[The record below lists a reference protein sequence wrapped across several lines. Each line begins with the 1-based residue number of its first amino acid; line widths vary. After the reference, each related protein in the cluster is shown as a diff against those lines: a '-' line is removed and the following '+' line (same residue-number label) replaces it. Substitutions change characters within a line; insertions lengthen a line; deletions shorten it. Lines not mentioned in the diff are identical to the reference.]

1 MKILHGFHL
10 FKRLFERTTM
20 NKVFASPEQ
29 AVADIRDG
37 ATIAIAGFS
46 VAHRFATSL
55 ILALREKGT
64 KELCLVCNSLGDP
77 GATRGQILAENKQVK
92 KLIAA
97 FSVRPGTPTAS
108 EEQIAAG
115 EMAVELVPQGILV
128 ERCRAG
134 GAGIAAFYS
143 PTSVGTALTEGR
155 EIRDFDGKPH
165 VLEHAIRVDYAFLR
179 GYRADRL
186 GNVQFRGGSQ
196 NFNPSFAKA
205 ARVAIVEVDEIV
217 EPGGIPPELVDLP
230 GIFVSRVVKT
240 TQEFDLW
247 RRPERRPSDQPRL
260 YNGKPGLTRAG
271 IAKRAAALV
280 KDGTYVNL
288 GVGIPTMV
296 SNYLVDRD
304 VILHAENGVLGYG
317 HMVTEEKEIDPD
329 IYNAAGQFVSLKPGA
344 SFFDSVTSFEM
355 ARGGRIDTV
364 ILGAYEVDQSGSV
377 ANWST
382 ADAKRG
388 GIGGAMDLLSGKG
401 ELIIVMEHRDSK
413 GRPKLRRTCTY
424 PLTGKGCVNYVVT
437 DLALLRRHDGR
448 FILDEVAPGFTPRE
462 VLELTEM
469 KIAAG
474 PDVRTME

>member
-1 MKILHGFHL
+1 MD
-10 FKRLFERTTM
+10 
-20 NKVFASPEQ
+20 KVFESPER
-29 AVADIRDG
+29 AVADIADG

-46 VAHRFATSL
+46 VGHRFANSL
-55 ILALREKGT
+55 IIALREKGT
-64 KELCLVCNSLGDP
+64 KHLTLVCNSLGDP

-108 EEQIAAG
+108 EEQIATG
-115 EMAVELVPQGILV
+115 EMEVELVPQGILV

-134 GAGIAAFYS
+134 GAGIPAFYS
-143 PTSVGTALTEGR
+143 PTSVGTDLVKGR
-155 EIRDFDGKPH
+155 EIREFDGKPH
-165 VLEHAIRVDYAFLR
+165 VLEHAIKVDYAFLR
-179 GYRADRL
+179 GHRADTL

-217 EPGGIPPELVDLP
+217 EPGVIPPELIDLP
-230 GIFVSRVVKT
+230 GIFISRVVKT
-240 TQEFDLW
+240 TQKFDLW
-247 RRPERRPSDQPRL
+247 KRPERRPSDKPRL
-260 YNGKPGLTRAG
+260 YGDKPGLTRAG
-271 IAKRAAALV
+271 IAKNAARLV

-296 SNYLVDRD
+296 SNYLVGRD

-317 HMVTEEKEIDPD
+317 QMLTEEKDIDPD
-329 IYNAAGQFVSLKPGA
+329 IYNAAGQFVALKPGA

-364 ILGAYEVDQSGSV
+364 ILGAYEVDQAASV

-401 ELIIVMEHRDSK
+401 DLVIVMEHTDSK
-413 GRPKLRRTCTY
+413 GRPKLRKKCTY
-424 PLTGKGCVNYVVT
+424 PLTGKGCVTYVVT
-437 DLALLRRHDGR
+437 DLALLRWDGKR
-448 FILDEVAPGFTPRE
+448 FMLDEVAPGFTAQE
-462 VLELTEM
+462 VIALTEM
-469 KIAAG
+469 ELVAA
-474 PDVRTME
+474 PNVRTME

>member
-1 MKILHGFHL
+1 MD
-10 FKRLFERTTM
+10 
-20 NKVFASPEQ
+20 KVIDSPQ
-29 AVADIRDG
+29 KAIADIPDG

-46 VAHRFATSL
+46 VGHRFATSL
-55 ILALREKGT
+55 LRALRDKGT

-77 GATRGQILAENKQVK
+77 GAERGQMLAENKQVK

-108 EEQIAAG
+108 EEQIGTG

-134 GAGIAAFYS
+134 GAGIPAFYS
-143 PTSVGTALTEGR
+143 PTSVGTAIADGK
-155 EIRDFDGKPH
+155 EIRNFDGKPH
-165 VLEHAIRVDYAFLR
+165 VLEHAIHVDYAFLR

-217 EPGGIPPELVDLP
+217 EAGEIPPELINLP

-240 TQEFDLW
+240 TQTVDGKAW
-247 RRPERRPSDQPRL
+247 RRPERRPSDKPRL
-260 YNGKPGLTRAG
+260 YNGKPALTRAG

-296 SNYLVDRD
+296 SNYLQKRD

-317 HMVTEEKEIDPD
+317 EMVTGDDVDPD
-329 IYNAAGQFVSLKPGA
+329 NYNAAGQFISLKPGA

-364 ILGAYEVDQSGSV
+364 ILGAYEVDETGSV

-401 ELIIVMEHRDSK
+401 DLIIVMEHTDSK
-413 GRPKLRRTCTY
+413 GRPKLRRACTY
-424 PLTGKGCVNYVVT
+424 PLTGKGCVSYVVT
-437 DLALLRRHDGR
+437 DLALLHWQQGR
-448 FILDEVAPGFTPRE
+448 FVLQEVAPGFTAAE
-462 VLELTEM
+462 VMDLTEM
-469 KIAAG
+469 KMTAAG
-474 PDVRTME
+474 EVRTME

>member
-1 MKILHGFHL
+1 L
-10 FKRLFERTTM
+10 
-20 NKVFASPEQ
+20 
-29 AVADIRDG
+29 RD
-37 ATIAIAGFS
+37 
-46 VAHRFATSL
+46 
-55 ILALREKGT
+55 KGT

-77 GATRGQILAENKQVK
+77 GATRGQILAESKQVK
-92 KLIAA
+92 KLVAA

-108 EEQIAAG
+108 EEQIGAG

-134 GAGIAAFYS
+134 GAGIPAFYS

-165 VLEHAIRVDYAFLR
+165 VLEYAIHVDYAFLR

-217 EPGGIPPELVDLP
+217 EPGGIPPELVNLP
-230 GIFVSRVVKT
+230 GIFVSRIVKT
-240 TQEFDLW
+240 TQTVDGKAW
-247 RRPERRPSDQPRL
+247 RRPERRPSDKPRL

-296 SNYLVDRD
+296 SNYLQERD

-317 HMVTEEKEIDPD
+317 KMVSEENEIDPD

-364 ILGAYEVDQSGSV
+364 ILGAYEVDATGSV

-401 ELIIVMEHRDSK
+401 DLIIVMEHADSK
-413 GRPKLRRTCTY
+413 GRPKLRRKCTY
-424 PLTGKGCVNYVVT
+424 PLTGKGCVTYVVT
-437 DLALLRRHDGR
+437 DLALLHWQDGR
-448 FILDEVAPGFTPRE
+448 FVLQEVAPGFTARE
-462 VLELTEM
+462 VQELTEM
-469 KIAAG
+469 EVAAAPTVG
-474 PDVRTME
+474 TMD

>member
-1 MKILHGFHL
+1 
-10 FKRLFERTTM
+10 M
-20 NKVFASPEQ
+20 NKVFASPAQ
-29 AVADIRDG
+29 AIADIRDG

-46 VAHRFATSL
+46 VGHRFATSL

-108 EEQIAAG
+108 EEQIVAG
-115 EMAVELVPQGILV
+115 ELEVELVPQGILV

-134 GAGIAAFYS
+134 GAGIPAFYS
-143 PTSVGTALTEGR
+143 PTSVGTALAEGR
-155 EIRDFDGKPH
+155 EIREFDGKPH
-165 VLEHAIRVDYAFLR
+165 VLEQAIHVDYAFLR

-205 ARVAIVEVDEIV
+205 SRVAIVEVDEIV
-217 EPGGIPPELVDLP
+217 EPGAIPPELINLP

-240 TQEFDLW
+240 TEKFDLW
-247 RRPERRPSDQPRL
+247 RRPERRPSDKPRL

-271 IAKRAAALV
+271 IAKNAARLV

-317 HMVTEEKEIDPD
+317 RMLSDEHEIDPD

-364 ILGAYEVDQSGSV
+364 ILGAYEVDQTGSV

-401 ELIIVMEHRDSK
+401 DLIIVMEHSDSK
-413 GRPKLRRTCTY
+413 GRPKLRKKCTY
-424 PLTGKGCVNYVVT
+424 PLTGKGCVSYVVT
-437 DLALLRRHDGR
+437 DLALLRWHGGR
-448 FILDEVAPGFTPRE
+448 FVLDEVAPGFTPRE
-462 VLELTEM
+462 VVELTEM
-469 KIAAG
+469 EIAVG
-474 PDVRTME
+474 PEVRTME

>member
-1 MKILHGFHL
+1 
-10 FKRLFERTTM
+10 M
-20 NKVFASPEQ
+20 NKIFASPEQ
-29 AVADIRDG
+29 AIADIRDG

-46 VAHRFATSL
+46 VGHRFATSL

-64 KELCLVCNSLGDP
+64 KDLCLVCNSLGDP

-97 FSVRPGTPTAS
+97 FSARPGTPTAS
-108 EEQIAAG
+108 EDQIVAG

-134 GAGIAAFYS
+134 GAGIPAFYS

-165 VLEHAIRVDYAFLR
+165 VLEQAIRVDYAFLR

-217 EPGGIPPELVDLP
+217 EPGAIPPELVNLP

-240 TQEFDLW
+240 TQKFDLW
-247 RRPERRPSDQPRL
+247 RRPERRPSDKPRL

-296 SNYLVDRD
+296 SNYLVERD

-317 HMVTEEKEIDPD
+317 EMVTGENEIDPD

-364 ILGAYEVDQSGSV
+364 ILGAYEVDQTGSV

-388 GIGGAMDLLSGKG
+388 GIGGAMDLLSGSG
-401 ELIIVMEHRDSK
+401 ELIIVMEHSDSK

-437 DLALLRRHDGR
+437 DLALLRWHAGR
-448 FILDEVAPGFTPRE
+448 FVLDEVAPGFTPRE
-462 VLELTEM
+462 VLELAEM
-469 KIAAG
+469 EIAAG

>member
-1 MKILHGFHL
+1 
-10 FKRLFERTTM
+10 M
-20 NKVFASPEQ
+20 NKVFASPAQ
-29 AVADIRDG
+29 AIADIGDG

-46 VAHRFATSL
+46 VGHRFATSL

-108 EEQIAAG
+108 EDQIVSG

-134 GAGIAAFYS
+134 GAGIPAFYS
-143 PTSVGTALTEGR
+143 PTSVGTALAEGR
-155 EIRDFDGKPH
+155 EIREFDGKPH
-165 VLEHAIRVDYAFLR
+165 VLERAIHVDYAFLR
-179 GYRADRL
+179 GYRADLL

-217 EPGGIPPELVDLP
+217 EPGVIPPELINLP

-240 TQEFDLW
+240 TEKFDLW
-247 RRPERRPSDQPRL
+247 RRPERRPSDKPRL

-271 IAKRAAALV
+271 IAKNAARLV
-280 KDGTYVNL
+280 RDGTYVNL

-296 SNYLVDRD
+296 SNYLVERD

-317 HMVTEEKEIDPD
+317 RMLSEEHEVDPD
-329 IYNAAGQFVSLKPGA
+329 IYNAAGQFVALKPGA

-364 ILGAYEVDQSGSV
+364 ILGAYEVDQTGSV

-401 ELIIVMEHRDSK
+401 DLIIVMEHSDSK
-413 GRPKLRRTCTY
+413 GRPKLRKKCTY
-424 PLTGKGCVNYVVT
+424 PLTGKGCVSYVVT
-437 DLALLRRHDGR
+437 DLALLRWHDGR
-448 FILDEVAPGFTPRE
+448 FVLDEVAPGFTPRE
-462 VLELTEM
+462 VVELTEM
-469 KIAAG
+469 EIAVG
-474 PDVRTME
+474 PAVRAME

>member
-1 MKILHGFHL
+1 
-10 FKRLFERTTM
+10 M

-29 AVADIRDG
+29 AVADIADG

-46 VAHRFATSL
+46 VGHRFATSL
-55 ILALREKGT
+55 ILALRDKGT

-92 KLIAA
+92 QLIAA

-134 GAGIAAFYS
+134 GAGIPAFYS
-143 PTSVGTALTEGR
+143 PTSVGTAIAEGK
-155 EIRDFDGKPH
+155 EVRDFDGKPH
-165 VLEHAIRVDYAFLR
+165 VLEHAIHVDYAFLR

-205 ARVAIVEVDEIV
+205 ARVAMVEVDEIV
-217 EPGGIPPELVDLP
+217 EPGGIPPELIDLP

-240 TQEFDLW
+240 TQKFDLW
-247 RRPERRPSDQPRL
+247 RRPERRPSDKPRL
-260 YNGKPGLTRAG
+260 YNGKPALTRAG
-271 IAKRAAALV
+271 IAKNAARLV
-280 KDGTYVNL
+280 KDGSYVNL

-317 HMVTEEKEIDPD
+317 HMVTEENEIDPD

-388 GIGGAMDLLSGKG
+388 GIGGAMDLLSERG
-401 ELIIVMEHRDSK
+401 ELIIVMEHTDSK
-413 GRPKLRRTCTY
+413 GRPKLRKTCTY
-424 PLTGKGCVNYVVT
+424 PLTGKGCVTYVVT
-437 DLALLRRHDGR
+437 DLALLRWDGAC
-448 FILDEVAPGFTPRE
+448 FVLDEVAPGFTSQE
-462 VLELTEM
+462 VIALTEM
-469 KIAAG
+469 EIAAG
-474 PDVRTME
+474 PGVRAME

>member
-1 MKILHGFHL
+1 MD
-10 FKRLFERTTM
+10 
-20 NKVFASPEQ
+20 KVYASPEQ
-29 AVADIRDG
+29 AIADIPDG
-37 ATIAIAGFS
+37 ATIAIAGFG

-55 ILALREKGT
+55 ILALRDKGT

-97 FSVRPGTPTAS
+97 FAMRAGTPTAS
-108 EEQIAAG
+108 EDQIIAG
-115 EMAVELVPQGILV
+115 EIAVELVPQGILV

-134 GAGIAAFYS
+134 GAGIPAFYS
-143 PTSVGTALTEGR
+143 PTSVGTAIAEGK
-155 EIRDFDGKPH
+155 EIREFDGKPH
-165 VLEHAIRVDYAFLR
+165 VLEHAIHVDYAFLR
-179 GYRADRL
+179 GYRADRQ

-196 NFNPSFAKA
+196 NFNPSFGKA

-240 TQEFDLW
+240 TQAVDAKAW
-247 RRPERRPSDQPRL
+247 RRPERRPSDKPRL
-260 YNGKPGLTRAG
+260 YNGKPALTRAG

-296 SNYLVDRD
+296 SNYLQSRD

-317 HMVTEEKEIDPD
+317 EMVTDEDKIDPD

-364 ILGAYEVDQSGSV
+364 ILGAYEVDQSGNV

-382 ADAKRG
+382 SDARRG
-388 GIGGAMDLLSGKG
+388 GIGGAMDLLSGRG
-401 ELIIVMEHRDSK
+401 DLIIVMEHSDSK
-413 GRPKLRRTCTY
+413 GRPKLRRECTY
-424 PLTGKGCVNYVVT
+424 PLTGKGCVTYVVT
-437 DLALLRRHDGR
+437 DLALLHWQDGR
-448 FILDEVAPGFTPRE
+448 FVLQEVAPGFTARE
-462 VLELTEM
+462 VMELTEM
-469 KIAAG
+469 PLAAA
-474 PDVRTME
+474 PDVGTMD

>member
-1 MKILHGFHL
+1 
-10 FKRLFERTTM
+10 M
-20 NKVFASPEQ
+20 NKIFASPEQ

-46 VAHRFATSL
+46 VGHRFATSL

-64 KELCLVCNSLGDP
+64 KDLCLVCNSLGDP

-108 EEQIAAG
+108 EDQIVAG
-115 EMAVELVPQGILV
+115 KMAVELVPQGILV

-134 GAGIAAFYS
+134 GAGIPAFYS
-143 PTSVGTALTEGR
+143 PTSVGTALAEGR
-155 EIRDFDGKPH
+155 EIRDFGGKPH
-165 VLEHAIRVDYAFLR
+165 VLEQAIRVDYAFLR

-217 EPGGIPPELVDLP
+217 EPGAIPPELVNLP

-240 TQEFDLW
+240 TQKFDLW
-247 RRPERRPSDQPRL
+247 RRPERRPSDKPRL

-296 SNYLVDRD
+296 SNYLVERD

-317 HMVTEEKEIDPD
+317 EMVTGENEIDPD

-364 ILGAYEVDQSGSV
+364 ILGAYEVDQTGSV

-388 GIGGAMDLLSGKG
+388 GIGGAMDLLSGSC
-401 ELIIVMEHRDSK
+401 ELIIVMEHSDSK

-437 DLALLRRHDGR
+437 DLALLRWHAGR
-448 FILDEVAPGFTPRE
+448 FVLDEVAPGFTPRE
-462 VLELTEM
+462 VLELAEM
-469 KIAAG
+469 EIAAG

>member
-1 MKILHGFHL
+1 MIRFRG
-10 FKRLFERTTM
+10 TAM

-29 AVADIRDG
+29 AIADITDG

-55 ILALREKGT
+55 ILALRDKGT
-64 KELCLVCNSLGDP
+64 RELCIVCNSLGDP
-77 GATRGQILAENKQVK
+77 GATRGQILAENRQVR

-108 EEQIAAG
+108 EAQIAAG
-115 EMAVELVPQGILV
+115 EMEVELVPQGILV

-134 GAGIAAFYS
+134 GAGIPAFYS
-143 PTSVGTALTEGR
+143 PTSIGTDLVTGR
-155 EIRDFDGKPH
+155 EIREFDGKPH
-165 VLEHAIRVDYAFLR
+165 VLERAIRVDYAFLR

-217 EPGGIPPELVDLP
+217 EPGEIPPELVDLP

-240 TQEFDLW
+240 TQKFDLW
-247 RRPERRPSDQPRL
+247 RRPERRPADKPRL

-271 IAKRAAALV
+271 IAKNAARLV
-280 KDGTYVNL
+280 KDGSYVNL

-317 HMVTEEKEIDPD
+317 HMMKEEEGVDPD
-329 IYNAAGQFVSLKPGA
+329 IYNAAGQYVALKPGA

-364 ILGAYEVDQSGSV
+364 ILGAYEVDQSANV

-401 ELIIVMEHRDSK
+401 DLVIVMEHTDSK
-413 GRPKLRRTCTY
+413 GRPKLRKQCTY
-424 PLTGKGCVNYVVT
+424 PLTGKGCVTYVVT
-437 DLALLRRHDGR
+437 DLALLRWDGKR
-448 FILDEVAPGFTPRE
+448 FVLDEVAPGFTPQE
-462 VLELTEM
+462 VIALTEM
-469 KIAAG
+469 EISAG
-474 PDVRTME
+474 ADVRAMA

>member
-1 MKILHGFHL
+1 MD
-10 FKRLFERTTM
+10 
-20 NKVFASPEQ
+20 KVFESPDR
-29 AVADIRDG
+29 AVADIANG

-46 VAHRFATSL
+46 VGHRFANSL
-55 ILALREKGT
+55 IIALREKGT
-64 KELCLVCNSLGDP
+64 KDLTLVCNSLGDP

-115 EMAVELVPQGILV
+115 EMEVELVPQGILV

-134 GAGIAAFYS
+134 GAGIPAFYS
-143 PTSVGTALTEGR
+143 PTSVGTDLVKGR
-155 EIRDFDGKPH
+155 EMRDFGGKPH
-165 VLEHAIRVDYAFLR
+165 VLEHAIKVDYAFLR
-179 GYRADRL
+179 GHRADTL

-217 EPGGIPPELVDLP
+217 EPGAIPPELIDLP

-240 TQEFDLW
+240 TQKFDLW
-247 RRPERRPSDQPRL
+247 KRPERRPSDKPRL
-260 YNGKPGLTRAG
+260 YGDKPGLTRAG
-271 IAKRAAALV
+271 IAKNAARLV

-296 SNYLVDRD
+296 SNYLVGRD

-317 HMVTEEKEIDPD
+317 QMLTEEKDIDPD
-329 IYNAAGQFVSLKPGA
+329 IYNAAGQFVALKPGA

-364 ILGAYEVDQSGSV
+364 ILGAYEVDQSASV

-401 ELIIVMEHRDSK
+401 DLVIVMEHTDSK
-413 GRPKLRRTCTY
+413 GRPKLRKKCTY
-424 PLTGKGCVNYVVT
+424 PLTGKGCVTYVVT
-437 DLALLRRHDGR
+437 DLALLRWDGKR
-448 FILDEVAPGFTPRE
+448 FMLDEVAPGFTAQE
-462 VLELTEM
+462 VIGLTEM
-469 KIAAG
+469 ELVAA
-474 PDVRTME
+474 PSVRSME

>member
-1 MKILHGFHL
+1 MD
-10 FKRLFERTTM
+10 
-20 NKVFASPEQ
+20 KVFASPEH
-29 AVADIRDG
+29 ATADIPDG
-37 ATIAIAGFS
+37 ATIAIAGFG
-46 VAHRFATSL
+46 VAHRFANSL
-55 ILALREKGT
+55 ILAVREKGIKQLT
-64 KELCLVCNSLGDP
+64 LVCNSLGDP

-92 KLIAA
+92 KLVAA

-108 EEQIAAG
+108 EAQIAAG
-115 EMAVELVPQGILV
+115 EMEVELVPQGILV

-134 GAGIAAFYS
+134 GAGIPAFYS
-143 PTSVGTALTEGR
+143 PTSVGTDLVKGR
-155 EIRDFDGKPH
+155 EIREFNGKPH
-165 VLEHAIRVDYAFLR
+165 VLEYAIHVDYALLR

-205 ARVAIVEVDEIV
+205 ARVAIVEIDEIV
-217 EPGGIPPELVDLP
+217 EPGAIPPELVDLP

-240 TQEFDLW
+240 TQVTDGKAW
-247 RRPERRPSDQPRL
+247 RRPERRPSDKPRL
-260 YNGKPGLTRAG
+260 YNGKPALTRAG

-280 KDGTYVNL
+280 KEGTYVNL

-296 SNYLVDRD
+296 SNYLQGRD

-317 HMVTEEKEIDPD
+317 RMVSEENEIDPD
-329 IYNAAGQFVSLKPGA
+329 IYNAAGQFVALTPGA

-382 ADAKRG
+382 SDAKRG

-401 ELIIVMEHRDSK
+401 DLIIVMEHTDSK
-413 GRPKLRRTCTY
+413 GRPKLRRECTY
-424 PLTGKGCVNYVVT
+424 PVTGKGCVSYVVT
-437 DLALLRRHDGR
+437 DLALLRWDGKR
-448 FILDEVAPGFTPRE
+448 FVLDEVAPGFTPQE
-462 VLELTEM
+462 VIALSEM
-469 KIAAG
+469 EITAG
-474 PDVRTME
+474 PDVKIMD

>member
-1 MKILHGFHL
+1 MD
-10 FKRLFERTTM
+10 
-20 NKVFASPEQ
+20 KVYASPEQ
-29 AVADIRDG
+29 AIADIPDG
-37 ATIAIAGFS
+37 ATIAIAGFG
-46 VAHRFATSL
+46 VAHRFANSL
-55 ILALREKGT
+55 IVALRDKGT

-77 GATRGQILAENKQVK
+77 GATRGQILAESKQVK
-92 KLIAA
+92 KLVAA

-108 EEQIAAG
+108 EEQIGAG

-134 GAGIAAFYS
+134 GAAIPAFYS

-165 VLEHAIRVDYAFLR
+165 VLEYAIHVDYAFLR

-240 TQEFDLW
+240 TQTVDGKAW
-247 RRPERRPSDQPRL
+247 RRPERRPSDRPRL
-260 YNGKPGLTRAG
+260 YNGKPALTRAG

-296 SNYLVDRD
+296 SNYLQSRD

-317 HMVTEEKEIDPD
+317 KMVTDENEIDPD
-329 IYNAAGQFVSLKPGA
+329 IYNAAGQFVALKPGA

-382 ADAKRG
+382 SDAKRG

-401 ELIIVMEHRDSK
+401 DLIIVMEHADSK
-413 GRPKLRRTCTY
+413 GRPKLRRECTY
-424 PLTGKGCVNYVVT
+424 PLTGKGCVTYVVT
-437 DLALLRRHDGR
+437 DLALLHWQDGR
-448 FILDEVAPGFTPRE
+448 FVLQEVAPGFTARE
-462 VLELTEM
+462 VMELTEM
-469 KIAAG
+469 PLAAA
-474 PDVRTME
+474 PDVGVMD